1 MSQTL
6 NSFIKMKKCASPLQP
21 HTAVHLKYLTA
32 ARQLSFSIQKPPLY
46 TRTAPNL
53 FLTKTTKLTSHGT
66 SRCPASPLTLYG
78 RLRQL
83 YTRRNQRA
91 FCVFG
96 RLWKFVL
103 PEVRSSHRRRFVA
116 STSCH
121 LLIFFARNFVKFVK
135 CVYSRGPC
143 VRGVCGSAGRAEGRE
158 SMGVWLL
165 LTSLFFVFR

>member
-1 MSQTL
+1 MCQS
-6 NSFIKMKKCASPLQP
+6 SSP

-66 SRCPASPLTLYG
+66 SRYPASSSYPMRSPTAT
-78 RLRQL
+78 

-91 FCVFG
+91 F
-96 RLWKFVL
+96 WKTL
-103 PEVRSSHRRRFVA
+103 EVRSSQADRSDRRRFVA

-143 VRGVCGSAGRAEGRE
+143 VRGGVARVREVRKGGRVWACG
-158 SMGVWLL
+158 
-165 LTSLFFVFR
+165 FY

>member
-1 MSQTL
+1 
-6 NSFIKMKKCASPLQP
+6 MKKCASPLQP

-66 SRCPASPLTLYG
+66 SRYPASPLTLYG

-91 FCVFG
+91 F
-96 RLWKFVL
+96 WKTL
-103 PEVRSSHRRRFVA
+103 EVRSSR
-116 STSCH
+116 SPIITSSSFCR
-121 LLIFFARNFVKFVK
+121 IN
-135 CVYSRGPC
+135 
-143 VRGVCGSAGRAEGRE
+143 
-158 SMGVWLL
+158 LL
-165 LTSLFFVFR
+165 LSTSLFRAKLRQVRQVRVSSRSVCSRGFAGARGVRKGVLA